1 MTKRVK
7 ADIKEHLP
15 SQYYAYKEVDY
26 YRAICRAEDPEFDRL
41 TARSVRYLRNMAVTT
56 ADSEGLSRYEE
67 ILGITPGKDDDP
79 EVRRIRILARI
90 NMIEPFDIVYLHRF
104 LAGLVGPENYEID
117 METLPTGLLH
127 ISIRT
132 MDDRLF
138 SVLYS
143 ELLGF
148 IPCNLLI
155 TMTQIVE
162 PEPAYL
168 YGGGACSYGMTLDVL
183 PRVSDAL
190 EDGTELNLAGAVQM
204 GGRLDIFM
212 EE

>member
-1 MTKRVK
+1 MT
-7 ADIKEHLP
+7 HLENYLP
-15 SQYYAYKEVDY
+15 NTWYAFKEVYY
-26 YRAICRAEDPEFDRL
+26 YRKLCEAENKEFDRTKAL
-41 TARSVRYLRNMAVTT
+41 SIRWLKNMSVTT

-67 ILGITPGKDDDP
+67 ILEITPRPDDDL
-79 EVRRIRILARI
+79 ETRRIRILARM

-104 LAGLVGPENYEID
+104 LSAIAGPENYEID
-117 METLPTGLLH
+117 MDVLPRGYLH
-127 ISIRT
+127 ISINT
-132 MDDRLF
+132 LDEKLF
-138 SVLYS
+138 SVLYN

-168 YGGGACSYGMTLDVL
+168 YGGGACTYGYTLDVL
-183 PRVSDAL
+183 PRASNEL
-190 EDGTELNLAGAVQM
+190 EDGSELVIGGAVQF
-204 GGRLDIFM
+204 GGKIDLLM